1 VNDRR
6 SQLEGSRI
14 MPSLRANGIE
24 MYYEEA
30 GSGPPLLLLNHEGG
44 TTLDWA
50 ALLPALTDRFRVITF
65 DARGS
70 RRSSAPPGPYS
81 TRQLADDAAAVL
93 DHVGAARAHVVG
105 LSLGGM
111 IAQELALARPER
123 VDRLALVA
131 THARPTSPA
140 FWDAWTTC
148 FVQAQ
153 ERGLDRTGAVQWF
166 LAWMFTPAFMARH
179 EQVQEMMAQWQD
191 DPLQAPAHGRAAQG
205 AAARDHDALARLPL
219 IAAPTLVV
227 VGEQDILTPVA
238 TARELADGI
247 PGARLQVLEG
257 GGHLAL
263 FECEA
268 AFTNVLLAFL
278 DN

>member
-1 VNDRR
+1 
-6 SQLEGSRI
+6 
-14 MPSLRANGIE
+14 MPSVRANGID

-50 ALLPALTDRFRVITF
+50 ALLPALSGRFRVITF

-70 RRSSAPPGPYS
+70 RRSSAPPGPYT
-81 TRQLADDAAAVL
+81 TRQLAGDAVAVL
-93 DHVGAARAHVVG
+93 DHVGAACAHVVG

-111 IAQELALARPER
+111 VAQELALAYPER

-131 THARPTSPA
+131 THARPACPA
-140 FWDAWTTC
+140 FWDAWTTF

-153 ERGLDRTGAVQWF
+153 ERGLDRAGVVQWF

-179 EQVQEMMAQWQD
+179 AQVQEAVTQWRD

-205 AAARDHDALARLPL
+205 AAARDHDTLARLPR

-227 VGEQDILTPVA
+227 VGAQDILTPVA
-238 TARELADGI
+238 AARELAEGI

-263 FECEA
+263 YECEA
-268 AFTNVLLAFL
+268 AFTDALLTFL
-278 DN
+278 VT